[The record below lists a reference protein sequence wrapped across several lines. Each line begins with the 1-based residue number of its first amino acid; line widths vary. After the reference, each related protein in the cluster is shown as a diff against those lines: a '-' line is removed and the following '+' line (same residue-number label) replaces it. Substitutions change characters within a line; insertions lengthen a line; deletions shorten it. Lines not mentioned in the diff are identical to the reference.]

1 MVATGAAKEL
11 AMKLVRIVEFAAGW
25 LAVFTGGAMTLAIWK
40 GSYISPDSVGLDLT
54 IFGVILAVIAL
65 SVTLESVI
73 GSVMA
78 RITLA
83 IGALALTAVFV
94 VSFVIEL
101 GIPALLA
108 IGATFVALARHLPP
122 PAPRRISA

>member
-1 MVATGAAKEL
+1 
-11 AMKLVRIVEFAAGW
+11 MKLVRVVEFAAGW
-25 LAVFTGGAMTLAIWK
+25 LAVVTGVAIVLAIWK
-40 GSYISPDSVGLDLT
+40 GGYISPEAVGLDLT

-65 SVTLESVI
+65 SVTLESVT

-78 RITLA
+78 RMTLA
-83 IGALALTAVFV
+83 LGALALTAVFI

>member
-1 MVATGAAKEL
+1 
-11 AMKLVRIVEFAAGW
+11 MKLVRIVECAMGW
-25 LAVFTGGAMTLAIWK
+25 LAVVLGVAFMLVWWLGGF
-40 GSYISPDSVGLDLT
+40 ISPDWVVTDVTAFSL
-54 IFGVILAVIAL
+54 ILAVIAL
-65 SVTLESVI
+65 SVTLESVT

-78 RITLA
+78 RMTLA
-83 IGALALTAVFV
+83 IGALALTAAFV

-122 PAPRRISA
+122 PAPRRIGA

>member
-1 MVATGAAKEL
+1 
-11 AMKLVRIVEFAAGW
+11 MKLVRIVEFAAGW
-25 LAVFTGGAMTLAIWK
+25 LAVVTGVAIMLAIWK
-40 GSYISPDSVGLDLT
+40 GGYISPEAVGLDLA

-65 SVTLESVI
+65 SVTLESVT

-78 RITLA
+78 RMTLA
-83 IGALALTAVFV
+83 IGALALTAAFV

-122 PAPRRISA
+122 PAPRRIGA